1 MPLMEFETRR
11 VERASY
17 GAFFVGQNIIYFLML
32 QFLNL
37 FYTDVVGIG
46 AAAVGIL
53 FFVARTWDAVN
64 DPILGSIVDRADFK
78 GGKFLPWIKMVNIA
92 LPFMTALLFINPG
105 WGAAG
110 NLAYA
115 YATYIVWGMVYT
127 LCDVPIF
134 ALSTAMTKN
143 PNERVVLL
151 TWGRVAALL
160 AGAIIAGTGMPLI
173 EAMGWTPVAL
183 SLSIVAMIFMLPI
196 RFFAIERIQRTN
208 QGHPTVSETMLYL
221 RSHRPMIVL
230 YLALLAAFAT
240 NTSLVAT
247 NYFAIY
253 NLGGGEATWVAPL
266 LLSQLAPM
274 FVLAFMLPWLIRRI
288 GKRRIY
294 IWGSIFGA
302 VFGLVQYF
310 IGYDN
315 VTTVIV
321 LNALKSTG
329 LFLPLLLLGM
339 FSADFVEYGQYH
351 QGRRLEGIAFSIQTF
366 ATKFT
371 QAVAVGVG
379 GLLLSM
385 YGYVPNVAQSED
397 TLKGIFALYTLFPS
411 FGALASAWIM
421 YQFYNLHETEVQDM
435 IDVDVE
441 RLAAEHNI

>member
-1 MPLMEFETRR
+1 MEFETRR
-11 VERASY
+11 GERASY

-92 LPFMTALLFINPG
+92 LPFITVLLFINPG

-183 SLSIVAMIFMLPI
+183 SLSVVAMIFMLPI

-208 QGHPTVSETMLYL
+208 QSHPTVSQTIHYL

-230 YLALLAAFAT
+230 YLALL
-240 NTSLVAT
+240 
-247 NYFAIY
+247 
-253 NLGGGEATWVAPL
+253 
-266 LLSQLAPM
+266 
-274 FVLAFMLPWLIRRI
+274 
-288 GKRRIY
+288 
-294 IWGSIFGA
+294 GA
-302 VFGLVQYF
+302 
-310 IGYDN
+310 
-315 VTTVIV
+315 
-321 LNALKSTG
+321 
-329 LFLPLLLLGM
+329 
-339 FSADFVEYGQYH
+339 
-351 QGRRLEGIAFSIQTF
+351 F

-371 QAVAVGVG
+371 PAGAVGVG

-397 TLKGIFALYTLFPS
+397 TLHGIFALYTLFPA

-421 YQFYNLHETEVQDM
+421 YQFYNLHEADVQHM
-435 IDVDVE
+435 IDVDVDVE
-441 RLAAEHNI
+441 RVAADHSI